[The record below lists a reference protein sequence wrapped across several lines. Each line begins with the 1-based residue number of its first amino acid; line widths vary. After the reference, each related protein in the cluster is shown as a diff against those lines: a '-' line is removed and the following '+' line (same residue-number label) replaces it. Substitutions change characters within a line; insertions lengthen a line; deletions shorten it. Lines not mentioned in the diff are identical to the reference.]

1 MSCGC
6 NNSTYSSTC
15 CPEVPY
21 PSISSESVPSLI
33 DNLVYAL
40 YGTINKSIVNGR
52 VIWDIPCDPST
63 TPAEVSGIPREDGE
77 GLLCYIIR
85 VLNEDV
91 AVIPNVVQTNTTQTI
106 TGQKTFTQSIIATG
120 GVTGDVTGDIYA
132 SNGITKVLENGTGAN
147 AIFTGNVTG
156 NVVGNLTGNVVG
168 NLTGNVVGN
177 LNGNVTGNLTGNVT
191 GNASGSAST
200 LAPGKTIAISGAVTG
215 AATSFNGGADISIPA
230 TISSGATITSPAF
243 AGTATGTLT
252 SKVVQGVT
260 DGSVPSI
267 SSYIGELVE
276 ASQSSATTITTGA
289 IVNAVTLSLGV
300 GEWEV
305 FGNASFNFTTT
316 VVTAL
321 TTIAVSVSDASGS
334 LQDSK
339 QQMLTLPALASSTA
353 SPAFALVTPRVSV
366 SVTGSSAPFYLV
378 IKAPTFTGTVT
389 YTGTIKARRIR

>member
-156 NVVGNLTGNVVG
+156 NITGNVI
-168 NLTGNVVGN
+168 
-177 LNGNVTGNLTGNVT
+177 GNVT

-200 LAPGKTIAISGAVTG
+200 LAPGNTIAISGAVTG
-215 AATSFNGGADISIPA
+215 TATSFNGGAAISIPA

-267 SSYIGELVE
+267 SSYIGELVQ

-305 FGNASFNFTTT
+305 FGNASFNFTST

-321 TTIAVSVSDASGS
+321 TTIGVSVSDALGS

-339 QQMLTLPALASSTA
+339 QQILTLPALASSTA

-366 SVTGSSAPFYLV
+366 SVTGSSTPIYLV

>member
-1 MSCGC
+1 MSCNTRRSGP
-6 NNSTYSSTC
+6 C
-15 CPEVPY
+15 CPDTPY
-21 PSISSESVPSLI
+21 PQVSHESVPSLI
-33 DNLVYAL
+33 DNLVNAL
-40 YGTINKSIVNGR
+40 YGSISKCVKKGR
-52 VIWDIPCDPST
+52 VIWNIPCDPST
-63 TPAEVSGIPREDGE
+63 TPAEVSGIPREEGE

-91 AVIPNVVQTNTTQTI
+91 AVIPNVVDTVSTQTI
-106 TGQKTFTQSIIATG
+106 TGQKTFTQSVIASG
-120 GVTGDVTGDIYA
+120 GVTGDVIGDIYA
-132 SNGITKVLENGTGAN
+132 SNGTTKVLENGTGAN
-147 AIFTGNVTG
+147 ATFT
-156 NVVGNLTGNVVG
+156 
-168 NLTGNVVGN
+168 
-177 LNGNVTGNLTGNVT
+177 GNVTGNLTGNVT
-191 GNASGSAST
+191 GDTSGSAST
-200 LAPGKTIAISGAVTG
+200 LATPRTIAISGAVTG
-215 AATSFNGGADISIPA
+215 TATSFNGSANISIPA
-230 TISSGATITSPAF
+230 TISSGATITSPVL
-243 AGTATGTLT
+243 AGTATGSLT

-267 SSYIGELVE
+267 SSYIGELVQ
-276 ASQSSATTITTGA
+276 ASQSSATTILSGLT
-289 IVNAVTLSLGV
+289 VNAVTLSLGV

-316 VVTAL
+316 AVTAL

-366 SVTGSSAPFYLV
+366 SVTGSSTPIYLV

>member
-156 NVVGNLTGNVVG
+156 NV
-168 NLTGNVVGN
+168 
-177 LNGNVTGNLTGNVT
+177 TGNLTGNVT

-200 LAPGKTIAISGAVTG
+200 LAPGNTIAISGAVTG
-215 AATSFNGGADISIPA
+215 TATSFNGGAAISIPA

-267 SSYIGELVE
+267 SSYIGELVQ

-366 SVTGSSAPFYLV
+366 SVTGSSTPIYLV

>member
-156 NVVGNLTGNVVG
+156 NV
-168 NLTGNVVGN
+168 
-177 LNGNVTGNLTGNVT
+177 TGNLTGNVT

-321 TTIAVSVSDASGS
+321 TTIAVSVSDAPGS

-339 QQMLTLPALASSTA
+339 QQILTLPALASSTA
-353 SPAFALVTPRVSV
+353 APAFALVTPRVSV